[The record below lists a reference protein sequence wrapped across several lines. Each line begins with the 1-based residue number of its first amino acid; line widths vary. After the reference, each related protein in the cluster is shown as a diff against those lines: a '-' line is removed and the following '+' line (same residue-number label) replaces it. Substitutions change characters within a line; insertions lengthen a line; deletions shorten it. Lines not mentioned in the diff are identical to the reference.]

1 MYLKR
6 LYIKNFKSI
15 KELDLDFTPGKNVIV
30 GKNNSGKSNILRAIN
45 LVLGENSPT
54 WSKSENITENDF
66 HLGNIGEEIFIWCE
80 LGKNTEEQ
88 QFNFEDIQDS
98 AFAKVQ
104 IGAKDSKRD
113 YEIQVPDFDED
124 VIDKIFY
131 FTTQEGE
138 VELNDN
144 SNTYSKQWIGRKPYC
159 KGQTLEK
166 EFCGIDTC
174 VFAFRAR
181 KVDQV
186 IEKELAFLYKAKT
199 SQWKIA
205 INANQL
211 RTAFLESAVIPSFR
225 DPINQLRINQWSW
238 YGKLLKCYIGNPTE
252 ELKEAFN
259 KIEDISNSIFENLTT
274 QLDKSSVN
282 VAFPGTKVAFRFN
295 HNSKPNIHKNTTV
308 YVDDGFNSE
317 LSEKGSGIQSAVII
331 GLFDFYVRN
340 IAHSGSSLLAIEEPE
355 LYLHPHGR
363 RVIAN
368 RLNDFLNDD
377 KNQVIITTHSTE
389 FISTAHEKLNII
401 VVRKDGGQ
409 TKAKSVCFDD
419 VKKKQILI
427 KKQNAEMFFADAV
440 ILTEGYDKYIV
451 EATAKEIAEEGLLD
465 ENWLDNQ
472 NISVINC
479 GGKGEFYKYAQILQ
493 AVNIPFLIIGD
504 FDFFS
509 DGLSKYFTELNI
521 NEELRNQLNTLKS
534 RNSSSVDHIS
544 NIADDKEQIQIKE
557 FLKKLYSAINVFIL
571 PGKLEDVYKSTVVHS
586 KKDKS
591 TPLRILNDLIETGEH
606 ISHYVDIDSFSEALQ
621 YFANINKGEEALK

>member
-30 GKNNSGKSNILRAIN
+30 GKNNSGKSNILRSIN

-66 HLGNIGEEIFIWCE
+66 YLGDTDQEIFIWCE
-80 LGKNTEEQ
+80 LSKNTDEEQ
-88 QFNFEDIQDS
+88 LNFEDIKNS

-104 IGAKDSKRD
+104 TGSKYSKAD
-113 YEIQVPDFDED
+113 YEIQIPDFDED
-124 VIDKIFY
+124 VIDEIFH

-138 VELNDN
+138 VELNDK
-144 SNTYSKQWIGRKPYC
+144 SNDYSKQWIGGKSYC
-159 KGQTLEK
+159 KGQTFDK
-166 EFCGIDTC
+166 EFNKVDTC

-181 KVDQV
+181 KADQT
-186 IEKELAFLYKAKT
+186 IEKDLSFLYKTQT
-199 SQWKIA
+199 SHWKIA

-211 RTAFLESAVIPSFR
+211 RTAFLESAVIPPFR

-238 YGKLLKCYIGNPTE
+238 YGKLLKRYIGDPTE
-252 ELKEAFN
+252 ELKEAFDN
-259 KIEDISNSIFENLTT
+259 IENISNSIFENLTT
-274 QLDKSSVN
+274 QLEKSSVN
-282 VAFPGTKVAFRFN
+282 VAFPDTKVSFRFN
-295 HNSKPNIHKNTTV
+295 HNSKPNIHKNTAV
-308 YVDDGFNSE
+308 YVNDGFNSE

-368 RLNDFLNDD
+368 RLNDFLDDD
-377 KNQVIITTHSTE
+377 KNQVIITTHSAE
-389 FISTAHEKLNII
+389 FISTAHEKLNVI
-401 VVRKDGGQ
+401 VVRKDDFQ
-409 TKAKSVCFDD
+409 TKAKNVCFDD

-427 KKQNAEMFFADAV
+427 KKQNAEIFFADAV

-451 EATAKEIAEEGLLD
+451 EATAKEMAQDQSSLAET
-465 ENWLDNQ
+465 WLDDR

-493 AVNIPFLIIGD
+493 AVNIPFLVIGD
-504 FDFFS
+504 FDFFIK
-509 DGLSKYFTELNI
+509 GLSKYFTELGI
-521 NEELRNQLNTLKS
+521 DEELRDELNTLKS
-534 RNSSSVDHIS
+534 TISSSIDRLSGITS
-544 NIADDKEQIQIKE
+544 NRDQVEE
-557 FLKKLYSAINVFIL
+557 FLKKLYTSINVFIL
-571 PGKLEDVYKSTVVHS
+571 PGDLEHLY
-586 KKDKS
+586 KS
-591 TPLRILNDLIETGEH
+591 TPLKILGDLIEAEKP
-606 ISHYVDIDSFSEALQ
+606 ISHYVNIDSFLEALQ
-621 YFANINKGEEALK
+621 YFASINKGKEALKQQQLHDK